1 MMLTTRSPKTYRIGL
16 REDGSTACW
25 DWLPNNEGLKV
36 LQNVGFLVLGSP
48 GQGQILGVA
57 HAYKS
62 MVLPFFWW
70 SEGSGSGV
78 RSLAFMRTGPAT
90 KRSQILVTCTEIPR
104 VHDVRVNPEN
114 TTRKRCENAKRSA
127 IPRA

>member
-1 MMLTTRSPKTYRIGL
+1 MMLTTRRLKTYRVGL
-16 REDGSTACW
+16 REHGSTACW

-48 GQGQILGVA
+48 GQGQMLGVA
-57 HAYKS
+57 EAYKS
-62 MVLPFFWW
+62 MVLPFFRW

-90 KRSQILVTCTEIPR
+90 KKITNFCNLY
-104 VHDVRVNPEN
+104 
-114 TTRKRCENAKRSA
+114 
-127 IPRA
+127 